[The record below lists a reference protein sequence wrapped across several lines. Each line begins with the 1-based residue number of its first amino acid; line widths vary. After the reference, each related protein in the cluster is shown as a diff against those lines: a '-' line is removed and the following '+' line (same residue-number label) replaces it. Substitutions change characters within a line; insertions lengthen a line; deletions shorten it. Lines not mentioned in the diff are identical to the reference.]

1 MELFVFS
8 EVSKTC
14 ETGIKFPHK
23 PTSLVRFLIKTNCFP
38 QLDQEYSFQSHLF
51 EQSKL
56 GEFQDG
62 ILPCL
67 ICGKILKQHF
77 LVPENSNL
85 PQEEIKAAFLLNK
98 IINIVEKRRPFC

>member
-14 ETGIKFPHK
+14 ETGIKFPRK
-23 PTSLVRFLIKTNCFP
+23 PTSLVRFDRNKLLP

-67 ICGKILKQHF
+67 ICGEILNQHF